1 MPVGS
6 VHASSND
13 DSHFLE
19 YSKVKLRFEGL
30 YTDEE
35 PMHASYDWR
44 QHHPGSTLFY
54 DIGVLLSLVYIHTY
68 SMGDSQFELASLC
81 LAASICLY
89 WNPEPPPI

>member
-1 MPVGS
+1 MHVGS

-44 QHHPGSTLFY
+44 QHHQAVF
-54 DIGVLLSLVYIHTY
+54 Y
-68 SMGDSQFELASLC
+68 SMISESC
-81 LAASICLY
+81 
-89 WNPEPPPI
+89 